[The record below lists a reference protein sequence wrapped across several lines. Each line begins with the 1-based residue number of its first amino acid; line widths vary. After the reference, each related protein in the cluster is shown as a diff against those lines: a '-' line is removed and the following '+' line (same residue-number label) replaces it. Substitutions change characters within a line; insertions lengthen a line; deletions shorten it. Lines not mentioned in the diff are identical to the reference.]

1 MSEVILVSKSND
13 MASSHRA
20 VSATEHILVM
30 AMGVHIHTLAV
41 ENVGRSSAVSC
52 IVNSPFHPG
61 SMDIRNMAM
70 NIMGEHSWSIFR
82 HINACGRHKI
92 NLVDIMLDFWGIG
105 SQSMP
110 IQKHFRA

>member
-30 AMGVHIHTLAV
+30 AVGVHTLAV
-41 ENVGRSSAVSC
+41 QSGGRSSTVSC

-61 SMDIRNMAM
+61 SMDIGNMAM
-70 NIMGEHSWSIFR
+70 NIMGVDSWSIFG
-82 HINACGRHKI
+82 HLDVGSRHKI
-92 NLVDIMLDFWGIG
+92 NLVDIMLELGGIC
-105 SQSMP
+105 SESMA
-110 IQKHFRA
+110 IQEHSRA